1 VNNLYWIY
9 IDYLIRM
16 STKKFKLTD
25 ADLNDSEDEFLPDF
39 AGGPNNNTNNN
50 DTVTTVEEV
59 DNAQKEE
66 VDNAQKEGEIDAK
79 EQEVNAQQQEIDAKE
94 QEIDAKEQEIDAKE
108 QEVNAQQ
115 QEIDAQKE
123 VVNARKEVV
132 NAQQQINNYINDNTY
147 INTHMPGV
155 LDGDN
160 DLLYITLTSPDNNTT
175 FYDAKHDPTNETQKK
190 LIPYIFLFAKTYR
203 KIMNDFEDI
212 NLLISNNTDQLIS
225 NNTDQLIS
233 NNTDQLISNNTDQLI
248 SNNTDQLISNNTDQE
263 AAAKDIREKLD
274 TLQGQLEVFYE
285 FPLQYRGVSLLS
297 SNLNIYFAN
306 KPIVLIVGD
315 KIEIFFQPD
324 DDGQKTWA
332 DFTKE
337 IIDGKVSFFYNEGDI
352 QFDTKPNAQAR
363 LKTFENERL
372 TNTGKKSM
380 MSSVDSFFRGKK
392 GGNKKQTRRPAIH
405 KKRNTRRK

>member
-1 VNNLYWIY
+1 
-9 IDYLIRM
+9 M

-59 DNAQKEE
+59 DNAQKE
-66 VDNAQKEGEIDAK
+66 GEIDAK

-94 QEIDAKEQEIDAKE
+94 QEIDAKEQE
-108 QEVNAQQ
+108 VNAQQ

-123 VVNARKEVV
+123 EID
-132 NAQQQINNYINDNTY
+132 AQQQVVNTQQQIKNYINDNTY

-160 DLLYITLTSPDNNTT
+160 DALYITLTSPDNNTT
-175 FYDAKHDPTNETQKK
+175 FYDERHDPTNETQKK

-203 KIMNDFEDI
+203 KIMNDFEHI
-212 NLLISNNTDQLIS
+212 NL
-225 NNTDQLIS
+225 
-233 NNTDQLISNNTDQLI
+233 
-248 SNNTDQLISNNTDQE
+248 LISNNTDQE

-285 FPLQYRGVSLLS
+285 LPLQYGGASSLS
-297 SNLNIYFAN
+297 SNLNDYFAN
-306 KPIVLIVGD
+306 KPTVLIVED
-315 KIEIFFQPD
+315 KIEIFFQL

-337 IIDGKVSFFYNEGDI
+337 HIEDKVSYSYNKGDI
-352 QFDTKPNAQAR
+352 QFDTKQNAQAR

-380 MSSVDSFFRGKK
+380 MSSMGSFFRGKK